1 MSYDYLIEII
11 NMIIL
16 CTLLL
21 WLFLDNM
28 RSFKKQRLMRCIFL
42 TFIVVIAETGCL
54 LTDNT
59 IPQNRGWSI
68 FFNCTGFGMTPIVLL
83 MEADLYVENEKK
95 HLWHYIPAAVNGVFV
110 LLSLGWGFIFRVT
123 ENNEYMR
130 GPYFKVYLCAFL
142 FSIVYSALKKLL
154 LVRTLPAVLSVKII
168 ASNTVLF
175 LGTVYQVLHPQFH
188 VTWLGMSIYF
198 VLVYSFLKEMDGLLD
213 HMTGLL
219 NRNTFQLMTA
229 QEMHGKWKRKKLAV
243 VIFDIDHFKHIN
255 DTLGHQ
261 QGDEYIRQTAK
272 ILKQAFGMHRV
283 FRIGGDEFAVLLSG
297 VSESEVCQYLE
308 KTEQLIWK
316 KRQKE
321 ENFPTVSYG
330 YAFNSAECGMEQT
343 VKMADVRMY
352 ECKKQ
357 KKQLR

>member
-1 MSYDYLIEII
+1 MNYDYLIEII
-11 NMIIL
+11 NVIIL
-16 CTLLL
+16 SILLL

-28 RSFKKQRLMRCIFL
+28 RSFKKQRLMRCIVL
-42 TFIVVIAETGCL
+42 TLIVVIAETGCL

-59 IPQNRGWSI
+59 IPQNRGWSM
-68 FFNCTGFGMTPIVLL
+68 FFNCIGFGMTPLVLL
-83 MEADLYVENEKK
+83 LEAELYTENEKRY
-95 HLWHYIPAAVNGVFV
+95 LWHYIPAVINGIFV
-110 LLSLGWGFIFRVT
+110 LLSLFWGFIFWVT
-123 ENNEYMR
+123 EKNEYLR
-130 GPYFKVYLCAFL
+130 GPYFKIYLCAFL
-142 FSIVYSALKKLL
+142 FSIGYSAFKKLL
-154 LVRTLPAVLSVKII
+154 LVHTLPAVLSVKII
-168 ASNTVLF
+168 ASNMVLL
-175 LGTVYQVLHPQFH
+175 LGAVYQVLYPQFH

-229 QEMHGKWKRKKLAV
+229 QEVQGNRKNRKQAV

-272 ILKQAFGMHRV
+272 ILKQVFGMHRV
-283 FRIGGDEFAVLLSG
+283 FRIGGDEFAVLFSG
-297 VSESEVCQYLE
+297 VSENDICQHLE

-321 ENFPTVSYG
+321 EQFPTVSYG
-330 YAFNSAECGMEQT
+330 YAFSSAECSLEQT

-352 ECKKQ
+352 ECKKR
-357 KKQLR
+357 KKQP